1 MLPSCSL
8 QRDRQSA
15 SGKRQIIS
23 TRLLHERRAP
33 TAGWGA
39 AGSKRVV
46 RPALGHYISQMDMKV
61 DANRALADRLRLERA
76 ARGWSLAEVAE
87 RSGVSKAMIR
97 KVELGAASPT
107 AALLVRL
114 AGAFDLTLAGLL
126 LRAEGQGGRLSRAAD
141 QPLWTDPASGY
152 VRRQILA
159 IPDQPI
165 ELIEVELPARKE
177 VALPRSSY
185 ALIRQAVWMQAGTLT
200 LTEGG
205 DRYQLQPG
213 DCLAF
218 GPPSDVTFANET
230 DAPCRY
236 VVALDRR

>member
-1 MLPSCSL
+1 M
-8 QRDRQSA
+8 D
-15 SGKRQIIS
+15 IIVNAD
-23 TRLLHERRAP
+23 L
-33 TAGWGA
+33 
-39 AGSKRVV
+39 
-46 RPALGHYISQMDMKV
+46 AL
-61 DANRALADRLRLERA
+61 ANRLRMERD
-76 ARGWSLAEVAE
+76 ARGWSLAEVAG
-87 RSGVSKAMIR
+87 RSGVSKAMVR
-97 KVELGAASPT
+97 KVELGEASPT

-114 AGAFDLTLAGLL
+114 AGAFELTLAGLL
-126 LRAEGQGGRLSRAAD
+126 VRVEGQRSRLSRADD

-152 VRRQILA
+152 VRRQVLA
-159 IPDQPI
+159 IPDHPI
-165 ELIEVELPARKE
+165 ELIEVELPARKD
-177 VALPRSSY
+177 VVLPRSSY
-185 ALIRQAVWMQAGTLT
+185 ALIRQAVWVQAGTLT